1 MSERSS
7 QRLTIVATLVLSG
20 AAACTKVR
28 EQPAVRPVEVAAPAP
43 VKVVKPVRRP
53 SSSPWPSRSEPI
65 GRPAATPAGLP
76 AEAVGEGTPFS
87 RAKLQAALESAL
99 PGLNPCWPN
108 GTVASA
114 TVSFDATSAGKA
126 ENVRVAVASSPA
138 QEKCVADHLGALKLP
153 NFDGPSVGVQL
164 PITIGLRG
172 LTQAADPAAPAGAA
186 APNAAAAPTGSATP
200 AAAPAPAAPR
210 LFVTP

>member
-43 VKVVKPVRRP
+43 AKVTKPVRRP
-53 SSSPWPSRSEPI
+53 SSSPWPSRPDPI
-65 GRPAATPAGLP
+65 GRPAATAGLP

-126 ENVRVAVASSPA
+126 ENVRVAGASSPA

-172 LTQAADPAAPAGAA
+172 LTQAADPAAPGAA
-186 APNAAAAPTGSATP
+186 AAAP
-200 AAAPAPAAPR
+200 AAAPAGASATTAAAPAPR

>member
-1 MSERSS
+1 MSQRTC

-28 EQPAVRPVEVAAPAP
+28 EQPAARPVEVAAPAP
-43 VKVVKPVRRP
+43 VKVAKPVRRP
-53 SSSPWPSRSEPI
+53 TSSPWPSRPDPAE
-65 GRPAATPAGLP
+65 RPAAAALP

-87 RAKLQAALESAL
+87 RAKLQTALEAAL

-126 ENVRVAVASSPA
+126 ENVRVAGASSPA
-138 QEKCVADHLGALKLP
+138 QEKCVAEHLGGLKLP
-153 NFDGPSVGVQL
+153 SFDGPPVGVQL
-164 PITIGLRG
+164 PITVGLRG
-172 LTQAADPAAPAGAA
+172 LTQPADPTTPGAA
-186 APNAAAAPTGSATP
+186 AAVPSTAPASPTA